1 MSIISLDIIRVDASV
16 HFLIVV
22 CLTNFDSVYMPQIN
36 TNTILKKIPKELY
49 LKTTRTFNF

>member
-36 TNTILKKIPKELY
+36 TNTILIKIPKELY
-49 LKTTRTFNF
+49 LKTTRTFNS